1 MKVGELM
8 VKDVITCGD
17 TARLGEI
24 AKLMWEHDI
33 GFIPVISSENG
44 AFAGVI
50 TDRDGF
56 LTAYFQG
63 KELWNIPVRSAMS
76 TPIAT
81 CPPEADVEEAQQVMR
96 EFQVHRLPV
105 VTKEGKLV
113 GVVTVNDFARKAA
126 HDENEDLEEQ
136 VAVTLGAI
144 SAPRASEAPAQ
155 PRGGPMQLRDTS
167 SVRHAPPN
175 ARRA

>member
-1 MKVGELM
+1 MKVSELM

-17 TARLGEI
+17 TALLGEI

-33 GFIPVISSENG
+33 GFIPVISSKNG

-63 KELWNIPVRSAMS
+63 KALWHIPVRSAMS
-76 TPIAT
+76 TQIAT

-113 GVVTVNDFARKAA
+113 GVVTLNDFARKAA
-126 HDENEDLEEQ
+126 HDDDQGLEER

-144 SAPRASEAPAQ
+144 SEPRTPEAPAET
-155 PRGGPMQLRDTS
+155 RGGPMRLRES
-167 SVRHAPPN
+167 SWGT
-175 ARRA
+175 ARPA

>member
-1 MKVGELM
+1 MKVSELM

-17 TARLGEI
+17 TTPLGEI

-33 GFIPVISSENG
+33 GFIPVISTENG

-63 KELWNIPVRSAMS
+63 KGLWQIPVRTAMS
-76 TPIAT
+76 TRIAT

-96 EFQVHRLPV
+96 EFQLHRLPV
-105 VTKEGKLV
+105 VTKEGNLV
-113 GVVTVNDFARKAA
+113 GVVTLNDVARKAA
-126 HDENEDLEEQ
+126 HDGNEELKQQ
-136 VAVTLGAI
+136 VAVSLGAI
-144 SAPRASEAPAQ
+144 SEPRTQEAAA
-155 PRGGPMQLRDTS
+155 QLRARPNRLRETS
-167 SVRHAPPN
+167 MG
-175 ARRA
+175 ARPT

>member
-17 TARLGEI
+17 TAKLGEI
-24 AKLMWEHDI
+24 AGMMWEHDI

-63 KELWNIPVRSAMS
+63 KEIWHIPVHSAM
-76 TPIAT
+76 TTQIAT

-113 GVVTVNDFARKAA
+113 GVVTLNDLARKAA
-126 HDENEDLEEQ
+126 LDDNEELEEQ
-136 VAVTLGAI
+136 VAVTLVAI
-144 SAPRASEAPAQ
+144 SAPRASDARAQ
-155 PRGGPMQLRDTS
+155 PREGPMRPRETS
-167 SVRHAPPN
+167 SVRHAGPN
-175 ARRA
+175 ASRA

>member
-1 MKVGELM
+1 MKVSELM
-8 VKDVITCGD
+8 VRDVITCRD
-17 TARLGEI
+17 TALLGEI

-56 LTAYFQG
+56 LAAYFQG
-63 KELWNIPVRSAMS
+63 KEIWHIPVRSAMS
-76 TPIAT
+76 TEIAT
-81 CPPEADVEEAQQVMR
+81 CPPEADVEEAEQLMR
-96 EFQVHRLPV
+96 DFQVHRLPV

-113 GVVTVNDFARKAA
+113 GVVTLNDFARKAA
-126 HDENEDLEEQ
+126 HDDNEELGEQ

-144 SAPRASEAPAQ
+144 SQRRTPEALAQ
-155 PRGGPMQLRDTS
+155 P
-167 SVRHAPPN
+167 
-175 ARRA
+175 

>member
-1 MKVGELM
+1 MKVSELM

-17 TARLGEI
+17 TALLGEV

-44 AFAGVI
+44 TFAGVI

-56 LTAYFQG
+56 LAAYFQG
-63 KELWNIPVRSAMS
+63 KELWHIPVRSAMS
-76 TPIAT
+76 TQIAT
-81 CPPEADVEEAQQVMR
+81 CPPEADVEGAEQLMR

-113 GVVTVNDFARKAA
+113 GVVTLNDFARKAA
-126 HDENEDLEEQ
+126 HDDNQELEEQ

-144 SAPRASEAPAQ
+144 SRSRTPEAPTQ
-155 PRGGPMQLRDTS
+155 P
-167 SVRHAPPN
+167 
-175 ARRA
+175 

>member
-1 MKVGELM
+1 MKVSELM
-8 VKDVITCGD
+8 VKDIITCGD
-17 TARLGEI
+17 TALLGEI

-56 LTAYFQG
+56 LAAYFQG
-63 KELWNIPVRSAMS
+63 KELWDIPVRSAMS
-76 TPIAT
+76 TQIAT
-81 CPPEADVEEAQQVMR
+81 CPPEADVEEAEQLMR

-113 GVVTVNDFARKAA
+113 GVVTLNDFARKAA
-126 HDENEDLEEQ
+126 HDDNGELEEQ

-144 SAPRASEAPAQ
+144 SQPRTPEALAQ
-155 PRGGPMQLRDTS
+155 P
-167 SVRHAPPN
+167 
-175 ARRA
+175 

>member
-1 MKVGELM
+1 MKVRELM
-8 VKDVITCGD
+8 EKDVITCGD
-17 TARLGEI
+17 TASLGEI

-33 GFIPVISSENG
+33 GFVPVISAANG

-63 KELWNIPVRSAMS
+63 KEPWNIPARSAMS
-76 TPIAT
+76 TRIAT
-81 CPPEADVEEAQQVMR
+81 CPPEADIEEAERVMR

-105 VTKEGKLV
+105 VTKEGRLV
-113 GVVTVNDFARKAA
+113 GVVTINDLARKAQQ
-126 HDENEDLEEQ
+126 DGNDKLETQ

-144 SAPRASEAPAQ
+144 CRPRTPRAPA
-155 PRGGPMQLRDTS
+155 PMQ
-167 SVRHAPPN
+167 
-175 ARRA
+175 

>member
-1 MKVGELM
+1 MRVSEVM
-8 VKDVITCGD
+8 VKDVINCVD
-17 TARLGEI
+17 TALLGEI

-56 LTAYFQG
+56 LAAYFQG
-63 KELWNIPVRSAMS
+63 KEIWHIPVRSAMS
-76 TPIAT
+76 TEIAT
-81 CPPEADVEEAQQVMR
+81 CPPEADVEEAEQLMR

-105 VTKEGKLV
+105 VTKQGKLV
-113 GVVTVNDFARKAA
+113 GVVTLNDFARKAV
-126 HDENEDLEEQ
+126 HDDDDNDELKEQ

-144 SAPRASEAPAQ
+144 AQPRTPEAPAQ
-155 PRGGPMQLRDTS
+155 P
-167 SVRHAPPN
+167 
-175 ARRA
+175 

>member
-63 KELWNIPVRSAMS
+63 KELWNIPVRSAMA
-76 TPIAT
+76 TQIAT

-113 GVVTVNDFARKAA
+113 GVVTLNDFTRKAA
-126 HDENEDLEEQ
+126 HDDNEELKEQ

-144 SAPRASEAPAQ
+144 SEPRTSEAPAQ
-155 PRGGPMQLRDTS
+155 PRGGPMRPRES
-167 SVRHAPPN
+167 SRVLHAPPV
-175 ARRA
+175 ASRA

>member
-1 MKVGELM
+1 MKVSELM

-17 TARLGEI
+17 ATRLGEI

-63 KELWNIPVRSAMS
+63 KELWNIPVRNAMS
-76 TPIAT
+76 TQIAT
-81 CPPEADVEEAQQVMR
+81 CPPEADAEAAQQVMR

-113 GVVTVNDFARKAA
+113 GVVTLNDFARKAA
-126 HDENEDLEEQ
+126 HDENEELEEQ

-144 SAPRASEAPAQ
+144 SEPRTSEAPVE
-155 PRGGPMQLRDTS
+155 PRGGPMRLRETS
-167 SVRHAPPN
+167 RVRHAPPG
-175 ARRA
+175 ASRA

>member
-1 MKVGELM
+1 MKVSELM
-8 VKDVITCGD
+8 VRDVITCGD
-17 TARLGEI
+17 TALLGEI

-56 LTAYFQG
+56 LAAYFQG
-63 KELWNIPVRSAMS
+63 KEIWHIPVRSAMS
-76 TPIAT
+76 TEIAT
-81 CPPEADVEEAQQVMR
+81 CPPEADVKEAEQLMR

-113 GVVTVNDFARKAA
+113 GVVTLNDFARKAA
-126 HDENEDLEEQ
+126 HDDNEELGEQ

-144 SAPRASEAPAQ
+144 SQRRTPEAPAQ
-155 PRGGPMQLRDTS
+155 P
-167 SVRHAPPN
+167 
-175 ARRA
+175 

>member
-1 MKVGELM
+1 MKVSELM
-8 VKDVITCGD
+8 VKDVVTCRD
-17 TARLGEI
+17 TASLGEI

-33 GFIPVISSENG
+33 GFIPVVSSGNG

-63 KELWNIPVRSAMS
+63 KELWDIPVRSAMS
-76 TPIAT
+76 TRTAT
-81 CPPEADVEEAQQVMR
+81 CPPEADVEEAERLMR

-113 GVVTVNDFARKAA
+113 GVVTINDFARKAA
-126 HDENEDLEEQ
+126 HDDSEELEKQ
-136 VAVTLGAI
+136 VAVTLNAI
-144 SAPRASEAPAQ
+144 CRPRTPQAPA
-155 PRGGPMQLRDTS
+155 
-167 SVRHAPPN
+167 
-175 ARRA
+175 RA